1 MKMKR
6 ALYLIPLL
14 TLMLLLSAGC
24 YTKFYRPG
32 METAGGTNETLY
44 NRNDST
50 AIDTTLTQDTSQYYD
65 TYTYPDSRWDSW
77 SYWGRP
83 RGVTRWGFD
92 FNNFSPDYYWSYY
105 GYYDYYGT
113 PWWSSW
119 YSPWYGYYPGGTTGP
134 SEPPSQRPR
143 GRRDQDNSGTYS
155 APSSTT
161 TTSPAYSQ
169 PNNSNNPAP
178 TSKSGND
185 TKQQS
190 GGSDSNKRDGK
201 KGR

>member
-1 MKMKR
+1 MKR
-6 ALYLIPLL
+6 ALFLIPLL
-14 TLMLLLSAGC
+14 TLTLLLSAGC

-32 METAGGTNETLY
+32 METAGGSYETLY
-44 NRNDST
+44 NRYDST
-50 AIDTTLTQDTSQYYD
+50 AIDTTLTQEDYEGSSS
-65 TYTYPDSRWDSW
+65 YPDDRWNTW
-77 SYWGRP
+77 YYWGRP

-113 PWWSSW
+113 PWWNSW
-119 YSPWYGYYPGGTTGP
+119 YSPWYGYYPNGTTGTG
-134 SEPPSQRPR
+134 EPPSKRPR

-155 APSSTT
+155 APSGST
-161 TTSPAYSQ
+161 TTSPVYSQ
-169 PNNSNNPAP
+169 PSNNNNNPPP

-185 TKQQS
+185 TKQQQS
-190 GGSDSNKRDGK
+190 GSSDSNKRDGK